1 MKPKQPKRV
10 PPHLLTGADLDAY
23 LDAQWRPSPAFV
35 GPVMPPMIAWMLRGA
50 PLWPCGPY
58 PGTINY
64 PKLGEQLTLFTDD
77 AQQGRGGSV

>member
-1 MKPKQPKRV
+1 MKPKKPKRV
-10 PPHLLTGADLDAY
+10 PPHLLTGAELDAY

-35 GPVMPPMIAWMLRGA
+35 GPLMPPMIAWMLRGA
-50 PLWPCGPY
+50 PLCPGGPY

-77 AQQGRGGSV
+77 AQQDRGDLP